1 MPKLSDFILYAI
13 VAEGFSL
20 RFSSF
25 DGCMSIYRKLR
36 NLMDADTQIA
46 QFRFYLIYKSLR

>member
-20 RFSSF
+20 RFLSF

-36 NLMDADTQIA
+36 NLKDAATQIA